1 KDDVRLNIGRTLGVQ
16 EGDIYALIRPAPE
29 GATGNTLQL
38 GRRLSGICLVYEAR
52 DTDALCN
59 IWRGSVLHPQVQSP
73 SEGDLAIFLEH
84 TFGAPPRQGLM
95 QVGAL
100 EGGTQEQSKAAQ
112 DAVLRALNQY
122 MSTHGASRVTVEATA
137 FAADAT
143 SPVFYQAE
151 REVAYRSMPQIF
163 VGLSLRE
170 VDGDP
175 HVIATYTGI
184 GPSTGPGMI
193 AAPPERGVD
202 LGELDDLAE
211 ADLRGFM
218 GVVWAGMLVYRGQ
231 TSEALMHLR
240 QLLED
245 KQLTG
250 PLRWHA
256 RDQYAMRW
264 GALGYLDEALWLVL
278 EDERVA
284 REDEDLQAELNALGT
299 RVRLYDMLERPPAAV
314 ACAQRYLELREGD
327 EASDRSSVLGAKS
340 MYAEML
346 MRANEL
352 EQGRAVVAE
361 LESACPDGCS
371 GDLYS
376 YLSGIYWA
384 LPPEDRGMQDQLL
397 ARLAELARSEDA
409 SPSTLASLRIYQGLQ
424 ELKNQQFES
433 ALVAFL
439 EAARL
444 YEERKS
450 QPGIARAKYFGFLSL
465 LAMNEPLRAYDAA
478 REVLELSQTMR
489 DYSTATR
496 IYDRLNQVYLDID
509 PQKTP
514 RAYVLVAN
522 RVLREVHES
531 QMANGDLAKAS
542 ETLFA
547 LGNFYYR
554 VGRAGEAQAALRL
567 SIVSAIRTTRFD
579 MAALAHLT
587 RALIARSEGDENT
600 YVDELGRARVM
611 GKLSGDPDVS
621 AAIERAVEG
630 RPEPEGDPGVDT
642 QLL

>member
-1 KDDVRLNIGRTLGVQ
+1 
-16 EGDIYALIRPAPE
+16 
-29 GATGNTLQL
+29 
-38 GRRLSGICLVYEAR
+38 
-52 DTDALCN
+52 
-59 IWRGSVLHPQVQSP
+59 
-73 SEGDLAIFLEH
+73 
-84 TFGAPPRQGLM
+84 
-95 QVGAL
+95 
-100 EGGTQEQSKAAQ
+100 
-112 DAVLRALNQY
+112 
-122 MSTHGASRVTVEATA
+122 
-137 FAADAT
+137 
-143 SPVFYQAE
+143 
-151 REVAYRSMPQIF
+151 
-163 VGLSLRE
+163 
-170 VDGDP
+170 
-175 HVIATYTGI
+175 
-184 GPSTGPGMI
+184 
-193 AAPPERGVD
+193 
-202 LGELDDLAE
+202 
-211 ADLRGFM
+211 
-218 GVVWAGMLVYRGQ
+218 
-231 TSEALMHLR
+231 
-240 QLLED
+240 
-245 KQLTG
+245 
-250 PLRWHA
+250 
-256 RDQYAMRW
+256 
-264 GALGYLDEALWLVL
+264 
-278 EDERVA
+278 
-284 REDEDLQAELNALGT
+284 
-299 RVRLYDMLERPPAAV
+299 
-314 ACAQRYLELREGD
+314 
-327 EASDRSSVLGAKS
+327 
-340 MYAEML
+340 
-346 MRANEL
+346 
-352 EQGRAVVAE
+352 
-361 LESACPDGCS
+361 
-371 GDLYS
+371 
-376 YLSGIYWA
+376 
-384 LPPEDRGMQDQLL
+384 MQDQLL